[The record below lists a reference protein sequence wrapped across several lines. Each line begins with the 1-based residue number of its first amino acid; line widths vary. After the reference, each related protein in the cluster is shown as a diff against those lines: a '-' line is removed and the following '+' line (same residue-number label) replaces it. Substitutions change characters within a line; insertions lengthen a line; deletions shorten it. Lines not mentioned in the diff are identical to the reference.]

1 MNQKKNERI
10 TFRLDADQY
19 ETILKRAAKADMSV
33 GTYVRSAALK
43 HKIIVV
49 EGLPEITHEL
59 KAIGRNLN
67 QLTTLAN
74 MGRITVVGLDS
85 VKEQLYDVYG
95 QIGALMQEEQR

>member
-49 EGLPEITHEL
+49 EGLP
-59 KAIGRNLN
+59 GDNP
-67 QLTTLAN
+67 
-74 MGRITVVGLDS
+74 
-85 VKEQLYDVYG
+85 
-95 QIGALMQEEQR
+95 